1 MNTPQMLRHA
11 TLVLLAAFPGVT
23 LAQDAKPLE
32 WVVGY
37 PAGGGSDVVARF
49 VGEAMA
55 KSLGRPVIVNN
66 KPGGATNIAADHVAK
81 SKDCGNVIFTADI
94 ATLAANPALFSKLSY
109 DAERDFAPVGLLA
122 RFPMLLVV
130 APNVPAK
137 NYKEF
142 LAWAKAA
149 GSNGVNYASA
159 GAGSPHHLAG
169 EMLRQRSGLAMTH
182 VPYRGAAPAVQD
194 LIGGQVPVA
203 MMDTASVLQ
212 HLGSGRLRAI
222 GVASPQRHA
231 TRGHRQAQPSAASG
245 VGQHPGQGPLSSA
258 GARSLSGL
266 GMGPRRGEFRRQ
278 FRRRRGRDGK
288 AQQAPRNEPTTTSGA
303 ENLPRPSGW
312 TGVGADAALQRLAGC
327 PTRLRFA
334 PCLHPHSD
342 PTRTHPQA
350 RQAPRAA
357 ARNAC
362 TDDPLRGQRTRA
374 LGQTDPRHR
383 HQDGLRWT

>member
-1 MNTPQMLRHA
+1 MNTHQMLRRA
-11 TLVLLAAFPGVT
+11 TLVLLAALPGVT

-37 PAGGGSDVVARF
+37 PAGGGSDVVARS

-66 KPGGATNIAADHVAK
+66 KPGAATNIAADYVAK
-81 SKDCGNVIFTADI
+81 SKDYGNVIFTADI

-109 DAERDFAPVGLLA
+109 SAERDFVSVGLLA

-137 NYKEF
+137 SYKEF
-142 LAWAKAA
+142 VAWAKAA

-212 HLGSGRLRAI
+212 HLVSGRLRAI
-222 GVASPQRHA
+222 GVASPQRLKILPEVPTLA
-231 TRGHRQAQPSAASG
+231 EQGLTGFEAYAWQGVVAPTGTPPEAIAKLNQALQVALDSTLVKARFQVLGLEPLPGTPAQMTRYAASERERWG
-245 VGQHPGQGPLSSA
+245 KLI
-258 GARSLSGL
+258 
-266 GMGPRRGEFRRQ
+266 
-278 FRRRRGRDGK
+278 RD
-288 AQQAPRNEPTTTSGA
+288 
-303 ENLPRPSGW
+303 
-312 TGVGADAALQRLAGC
+312 TGIKMD
-327 PTRLRFA
+327 
-334 PCLHPHSD
+334 
-342 PTRTHPQA
+342 
-350 RQAPRAA
+350 
-357 ARNAC
+357 
-362 TDDPLRGQRTRA
+362 
-374 LGQTDPRHR
+374 
-383 HQDGLRWT
+383 